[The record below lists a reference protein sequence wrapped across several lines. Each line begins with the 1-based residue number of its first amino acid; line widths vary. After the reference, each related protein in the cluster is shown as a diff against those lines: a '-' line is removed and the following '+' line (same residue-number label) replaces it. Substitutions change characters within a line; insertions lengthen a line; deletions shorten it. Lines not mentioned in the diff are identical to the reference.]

1 LLIKIGYARK
11 SRGRVLADGVL
22 LIKNLKTAYDPSPSP
37 SMIQPVESWLRST
50 PVLMPPGCRLRR
62 YKNPSY
68 PGSEAVPQPLMLSF
82 AQCADRQ
89 LFRCAEA
96 PISHA
101 GTDSHRRLGATQSR
115 SPLSDLK
122 PSWESTSA
130 LARLDTC
137 SSAGP
142 RPTCRR
148 SSGRVTSAWL
158 ETPWQERFVA
168 VA

>member
-22 LIKNLKTAYDPSPSP
+22 LIKNLKTASDPSPSP

-62 YKNPSY
+62 YKSPSY
-68 PGSEAVPQPLMLSF
+68 PGSEAVPQLLMLSF

-89 LFRCAEA
+89 LFHCAEA

-101 GTDSHRRLGATQSR
+101 GTDSHRRL
-115 SPLSDLK
+115 
-122 PSWESTSA
+122 
-130 LARLDTC
+130 
-137 SSAGP
+137 
-142 RPTCRR
+142 
-148 SSGRVTSAWL
+148 RVHGYDG
-158 ETPWQERFVA
+158 V
-168 VA
+168 